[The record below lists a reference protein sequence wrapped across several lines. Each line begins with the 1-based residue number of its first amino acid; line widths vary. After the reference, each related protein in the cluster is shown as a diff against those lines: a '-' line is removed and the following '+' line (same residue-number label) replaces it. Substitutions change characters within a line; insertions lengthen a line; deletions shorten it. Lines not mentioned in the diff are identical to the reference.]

1 MSSLAEILNQFGV
14 EADALPH
21 GNGHI
26 NRTYLVDSS
35 PRVILQRINTAVF
48 HKPEEVMENIMA
60 VTSFI
65 KAKVEAEGMTK
76 HIAIIQARADG
87 SLLWLDL
94 KYVVKSN
101 SKDELDMDV

>member
-1 MSSLAEILNQFGV
+1 
-14 EADALPH
+14 
-21 GNGHI
+21 
-26 NRTYLVDSS
+26 
-35 PRVILQRINTAVF
+35 
-48 HKPEEVMENIMA
+48 
-60 VTSFI
+60 
-65 KAKVEAEGMTK
+65 MTK

>member
-1 MSSLAEILNQFGV
+1 MDVGLSELQELVTDREAWHAAIHGV
-14 EADALPH
+14 TKS
-21 GNGHI
+21 
-26 NRTYLVDSS
+26 RTRLSDWTELGC
-35 PRVILQRINTAVF
+35 R
-48 HKPEEVMENIMA
+48 
-60 VTSFI
+60 